1 MYQFLRLTHFWPGLS
16 KRFSAPNG
24 PLSAKAAPRRET
36 SASCSVRS
44 LELKTMHRIFQTNS
58 FKVPMTSAWA
68 INGMGRF
75 RSIALGALATLV
87 CVSNQASAQAIT
99 KLSPLVAR
107 SQAISAADPGKEINV
122 VFALPLKDATGAAEF
137 VQHVSTPGDPF
148 YHRYLSPEQFASR
161 FGGDEADYAALKAW
175 ASANGLNISQESVA
189 RTALTVRGTI
199 AQFQAIFKTQLNY
212 YRSPLGDEFYSASIN
227 PTVPDAISTKI
238 SGVIGLTESRQY
250 APLAKVYK
258 TFGETPDNISADTT
272 GGTGPGG
279 SYSPK
284 DLRTTYGIPAFGNL
298 IPQTVAVFEQGGFY
312 ASDVE
317 TFLKRNNLPKPKVTF
332 VGVNG
337 WDGSALN
344 PGVELEAVLDID
356 MVIGM
361 NPAVKEVL
369 VYEDG
374 YDTFPVALLDS
385 IQQVATDNKAQV
397 LSISYGQDEALQGDS
412 AIAAE
417 AAVFTQ
423 LAAQGITVCVSAGD
437 NGAYGDEGGS
447 LNVQD
452 PGSQP
457 DVTCVGGTTL
467 YTGPKQQWEDEEV
480 WNLLVSFEGATG
492 GGVSNYWA
500 IPSYQP
506 VSAVTVNGG
515 SASMRN
521 VPDVAAVANPETG
534 VGVYSKSNGGW
545 IQIGGTSVSA
555 PIWAGYLSVLNSAFQ
570 FNKLGEIGFFNSA
583 YYTLGADL
591 YDTWDGDNG
600 NVEVYGI
607 PGYTAGYGYD
617 NCTGNGTIFGGLFAF
632 AALESA
638 SSPDGTYGF
647 LNGLTGKGL
656 TPNDMELLWDAFSG
670 ATGYIISLNP
680 LHNGSVTSVAP
691 SFFTTK
697 TKYKLTGLT
706 PKTEYLVY
714 VAAIGPNG
722 CAVSQGTFVTK

>member
-1 MYQFLRLTHFWPGLS
+1 
-16 KRFSAPNG
+16 
-24 PLSAKAAPRRET
+24 
-36 SASCSVRS
+36 
-44 LELKTMHRIFQTNS
+44 
-58 FKVPMTSAWA
+58 
-68 INGMGRF
+68 
-75 RSIALGALATLV
+75 
-87 CVSNQASAQAIT
+87 
-99 KLSPLVAR
+99 
-107 SQAISAADPGKEINV
+107 
-122 VFALPLKDATGAAEF
+122 
-137 VQHVSTPGDPF
+137 
-148 YHRYLSPEQFASR
+148 
-161 FGGDEADYAALKAW
+161 
-175 ASANGLNISQESVA
+175 
-189 RTALTVRGTI
+189 
-199 AQFQAIFKTQLNY
+199 
-212 YRSPLGDEFYSASIN
+212 
-227 PTVPDAISTKI
+227 
-238 SGVIGLTESRQY
+238 
-250 APLAKVYK
+250 
-258 TFGETPDNISADTT
+258 
-272 GGTGPGG
+272 
-279 SYSPK
+279 
-284 DLRTTYGIPAFGNL
+284 
-298 IPQTVAVFEQGGFY
+298 
-312 ASDVE
+312 
-317 TFLKRNNLPKPKVTF
+317 
-332 VGVNG
+332 
-337 WDGSALN
+337 
-344 PGVELEAVLDID
+344 
-356 MVIGM
+356 M

-570 FNKLGEIGFFNSA
+570 FNKLGEIRLTIRWVPI
-583 YYTLGADL
+583 YTTLGTAITEMWKSTGFPATPP
-591 YDTWDGDNG
+591 DTAM
-600 NVEVYGI
+600 I
-607 PGYTAGYGYD
+607 TAPA
-617 NCTGNGTIFGGLFAF
+617 TEQFL
-632 AALESA
+632 AACLPSRRSNLPPVLMERTD
-638 SSPDGTYGF
+638 SSTD
-647 LNGLTGKGL
+647 
-656 TPNDMELLWDAFSG
+656 
-670 ATGYIISLNP
+670 
-680 LHNGSVTSVAP
+680 
-691 SFFTTK
+691 
-697 TKYKLTGLT
+697 
-706 PKTEYLVY
+706 
-714 VAAIGPNG
+714 
-722 CAVSQGTFVTK
+722 